1 MSYRL
6 ISPHTLDRDLK
17 RVVQDCIDNALAQL
31 DHKGKK
37 LHEGIHETRKQIKEI
52 RAVLKLI
59 RTEPGF
65 DYAEENAWFRKQANS
80 LSALR
85 DAKAMLEV
93 CDALSIT
100 FAGQLDHDPFSALHT
115 RLNNRLAVVVA
126 EHPQLNH
133 ELSALQKAFK
143 HARSRVLAWPLKD
156 RGFGTIEDGL
166 LKSYRKGRTAYRQC
180 RSNPDEADFHVWRK
194 RVKEHYY
201 HISLLLSAWTGE
213 LEGRQHSL
221 KQLSDLLGDDHDLL
235 VLEQQVNSA
244 PKDFGT
250 GGEVEHLLDL
260 IYRRRQQVQ
269 SSALSIGA
277 RLYAENP
284 LAHIKRLAAYWACW
298 DEESAKG

>member
-1 MSYRL
+1 MSYQL
-6 ISPHTLDRDLK
+6 ISPHTLDHELK
-17 RVVQDCIDNALAQL
+17 RIVLGCIDNALTQL

-37 LHEGIHETRKQIKEI
+37 RHEGIHETRKRIKEI

-59 RTEPGF
+59 RNEPGF

-93 CDALSIT
+93 CDSLRVA
-100 FAGQLDHDPFSALHT
+100 FAGQLDHDPFPGLHT
-115 RLNNRLAVVVA
+115 RLNNRLEAVVA
-126 EHPQLNH
+126 EHPRLHH
-133 ELSALQKAFK
+133 ELAALQKAFK
-143 HARSRVLAWPLKD
+143 NVRPRVLAWPLKD
-156 RGFGTIEDGL
+156 RGFSTIEDGL

-180 RSNPDEADFHVWRK
+180 RSNPDVADFHTWRK

-201 HISLLLSAWTGE
+201 HISLLLNAWPGE

-235 VLEQQVNSA
+235 VLEQEVNSS

-250 GGEVEHLLDL
+250 QAEIEHFLDL
-260 IYRRRQQVQ
+260 IYRRRLQVQ
-269 SSALSIGA
+269 SSALSLGA
-277 RLYAENP
+277 RLYAEKP
-284 LAHIKRLAAYWACW
+284 LAHVKRLATYWSCW
-298 DEESAKG
+298 DEVSEEG